1 MVENPNS
8 TIAAAF
14 NSCHDNVPENLK
26 KTFISL
32 GEKEAVAIKFTR
44 RLQITDK
51 LTFNNK
57 NIQIIIQIG
66 PVG

>member
-14 NSCHDNVPENLK
+14 NIFHDNVPENLK
-26 KTFISL
+26 KTFISF
-32 GEKEAVAIKFTR
+32 GEKEVVAIKFTR